1 MELFIIVYL
10 VNFIRTLIII
20 AIIYFAIRIFS
31 RYILPMIVDKGVK
44 NIQQKMYEQ
53 QKQNQRSSR
62 REGEVIIEK
71 NKDDNTKFNQGEGEY
86 VDFEEVE

>member
-1 MELFIIVYL
+1 
-10 VNFIRTLIII
+10 
-20 AIIYFAIRIFS
+20 
-31 RYILPMIVDKGVK
+31 MIVDKGVK

>member
-1 MELFIIVYL
+1 MELFIIAYL

-44 NIQQKMYEQ
+44 NMQQKMYEQ